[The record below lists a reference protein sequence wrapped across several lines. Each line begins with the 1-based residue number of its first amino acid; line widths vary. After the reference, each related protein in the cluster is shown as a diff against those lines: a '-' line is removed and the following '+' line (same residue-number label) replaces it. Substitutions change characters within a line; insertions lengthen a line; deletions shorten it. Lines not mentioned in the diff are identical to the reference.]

1 MIAMLTETRF
11 DHKNNHNHDGDR
23 LAGLGGNNEEKS
35 NHSLSG
41 LNPLSRGN
49 FNDMMLH
56 VTWDYDMPCLT
67 LVDHWECRNPT
78 VRYMPSSCGYNLQ
91 LRVATGCSTSS

>member
-11 DHKNNHNHDGDR
+11 DHKNNHNHDDDR

-41 LNPLSRGN
+41 LNPPSHVN
-49 FNDMMLH
+49 FNDIVLH
-56 VTWDYDMPCLT
+56 GTWDYDMPYLT
-67 LVDHWECRNPT
+67 LADHLDC
-78 VRYMPSSCGYNLQ
+78 
-91 LRVATGCSTSS
+91 